1 MPESPVMAHGDS
13 QINHCLVMSL
23 TLTVIDNHIVQ
34 GEEIFQTMPDRKKKT
49 KDHVMSYKL

>member
-1 MPESPVMAHGDS
+1 MPESPVLAHGDS
-13 QINHCLVMSL
+13 QI

-34 GEEIFQTMPDRKKKT
+34 GEEIFQTMPDRKKT